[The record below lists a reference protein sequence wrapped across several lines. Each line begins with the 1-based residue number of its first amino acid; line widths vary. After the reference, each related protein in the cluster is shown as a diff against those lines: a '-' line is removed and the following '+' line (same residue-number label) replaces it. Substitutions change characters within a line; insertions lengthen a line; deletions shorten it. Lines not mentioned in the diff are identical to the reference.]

1 MLAEV
6 CASEERGKNLC
17 YSLFN
22 KKMRGTEMT
31 TKEIFNEMQKRM
43 DANPAKIAGIKAVF
57 QFDISGADPGIYSVA
72 IADRKAMVSEGP
84 NSSPDVTITMAS
96 SDFADMVGGR
106 LDGITAFMG
115 GKLKVNGDMM
125 LAMQLQSLL

>member
-1 MLAEV
+1 
-6 CASEERGKNLC
+6 
-17 YSLFN
+17 
-22 KKMRGTEMT
+22 MT

-43 DANPAKIAGIKAVF
+43 DANPAKLAGMKAVF

-72 IADRKAMVSEGP
+72 IADGKAAVSEGTSA
-84 NSSPDVTITMAS
+84 SSNITITMAS
-96 SDFADMVGGR
+96 NDFADMVEGK

-115 GKLKVNGDMM
+115 GKLKVEGDMM